1 MKKSKFMRAAAI
13 LMAAVLLTTCAI
25 SGTFA
30 KYTTTASA
38 NDSARVAK
46 WGFQTTSMTLDLFDG
61 SYTNVASGNTENV
74 IAPGT
79 SKTATFTFLPP
90 ATAPEVAYTFAI
102 SASGTCDA
110 SITSNPNIHFYL
122 DGVEVVAGTTTT
134 NFEELIAG
142 IKALSGAASGTQTYA
157 AGTLP
162 TAFAGGATGE
172 HTVGWA
178 WDFETAT
185 GEGQPGAQDTTDTAM
200 GNAVTPAACN
210 ITISVTATQVD

>member
-38 NDSARVAK
+38 SDSARVAK
-46 WGFQTTSMTLDLFDG
+46 WGFETTSMTLDLFDG
-61 SYTNVASGNTENV
+61 TYTNVASGDSANV

-79 SKTATFTFLPP
+79 SKTATFTFAPP
-90 ATAPEVAYTFAI
+90 AAAPEVAYTFEI
-102 SASGTCDA
+102 SATGSCDP
-110 SITSNPNIHFYL
+110 SITSNANIHFYL
-122 DGVEVVAGTTTT
+122 DGDEVTAGSTTT
-134 NFEELIAG
+134 NFEELLAAIN
-142 IKALSGAASGTQTYA
+142 ALSGDASGTKTYA

-178 WDFETAT
+178 WDFY
-185 GEGQPGAQDTTDTAM
+185 DTDAHDEADTAM
-200 GNAVTPAACN
+200 GNTAVSTDLEA
-210 ITISVTATQVD
+210 TISIAVTATQID